1 MIKKILLIL
10 ATILLIF
17 VAILLVYWFFF
28 KKASPLVNPQP
39 TTSQESHFTLDI
51 SPAPSGQFNILLLGQ
66 GDPSHEG
73 SSLTDSMMVL
83 HLDTNRKTTSL
94 IFIPRDLWVGYNHFA
109 KTPDVSPDGEGKA
122 RFQASPQ
129 NVGKAVE
136 SLSEKTPSFQDGEA
150 YKINEANSKDGLK
163 LAEDAVSFVTGLPI
177 QNAILIDFNGFAQAI
192 DSLGEIEVTV
202 TKSFDDY
209 YFPIRGKELEICDK
223 SPEEVAQLSATLSGF
238 ELEKQFPC
246 RYEHLHFDAG
256 KTHMDGA
263 TALKFAR
270 SRHSAQAG
278 SDFDRGQR
286 QQAILIGIKDK
297 LLSLDALKNV
307 DKLFNQMIKLVK
319 TDLDLEGAKAI
330 AALIID
336 PQEYEI
342 TQIIPSEENV
352 LVASK
357 GPGGQFIL
365 LPKAGENNWDSFRDF
380 IRLFKNTTD
389 F

>member
-10 ATILLIF
+10 ATIFFIF
-17 VAILLVYWFFF
+17 DGIILVYFFF
-28 KKASPLVNPQP
+28 FRKAGPPANPQP
-39 TTSQESHFTLDI
+39 TTPTESSFNLEI
-51 SPAPSGQFNILLLGQ
+51 PPAPSGQFNILLLGQ

-83 HLDTNRKTTSL
+83 HLDTDRKTASL
-94 IFIPRDLWVGYNHFA
+94 IFIPRDLWVGYNRFA
-109 KTPDVSPDGEGKA
+109 RTSDFSPSGEGKA

-129 NVGKAVE
+129 NVDKAVE
-136 SLSEKTPSFQDGEA
+136 SLGEKTPPFQGGEA
-150 YKINEANSKDGLK
+150 YKINEAYSKNGLK
-163 LAEDAVSFVTGLPI
+163 LAEEAVSFVTGLPI

-192 DSLGEIEVTV
+192 DSLGGIEVTV
-202 TKSFDDY
+202 AKSFDDY
-209 YFPIRGKELEICDK
+209 YFPIRGKELEICDQ

-256 KTHMDGA
+256 KTQMDGA

-270 SRHSAQAG
+270 SRHSAQSG
-278 SDFDRGQR
+278 SDFARGQH

-307 DKLFNQMIKLVK
+307 DKLFNKMIKLVK

-357 GPGGQFIL
+357 RPGGQFIL

-380 IRLFKNTTD
+380 VKNQP
-389 F
+389 

>member
-10 ATILLIF
+10 ATIFLIF
-17 VAILLVYWFFF
+17 NAILLAYWFFF

-39 TTSQESHFTLDI
+39 VIPTESPFALDI
-51 SPAPSGQFNILLLGQ
+51 SPAPSGQFNLLLLGQ

-73 SSLTDSMMVL
+73 NNLTDSMMVL
-83 HLDTNRKTTSL
+83 HLDTDNKTASL
-94 IFIPRDLWVGYNHFA
+94 IFIPRDLWVGY
-109 KTPDVSPDGEGKA
+109 
-122 RFQASPQ
+122 
-129 NVGKAVE
+129 
-136 SLSEKTPSFQDGEA
+136 
-150 YKINEANSKDGLK
+150 KINEAYSKDGLK
-163 LAEDAVSFVTGLPI
+163 LVEEAVSFVTGLPI
-177 QNAILIDFNGFAQAI
+177 QKAILIDFNGFAQAI
-192 DSLGEIEVTV
+192 DSLGGIEVLV
-202 TKSFDDY
+202 AKAFDDY
-209 YFPIRGKELEICDK
+209 YFPIKGKELEICDK

-256 KTHMDGA
+256 KTQMDGA

-278 SDFDRGQR
+278 SDFARGER

-307 DKLFNQMIKLVK
+307 DQLFKQMIKLVK
-319 TDLDLEGAKAI
+319 TDLDLETTKAT

-336 PQEYEI
+336 PQEYGI

-357 GPGGQFIL
+357 SPGGQAIL

-380 IRLFKNTTD
+380 VKNQP
-389 F
+389 